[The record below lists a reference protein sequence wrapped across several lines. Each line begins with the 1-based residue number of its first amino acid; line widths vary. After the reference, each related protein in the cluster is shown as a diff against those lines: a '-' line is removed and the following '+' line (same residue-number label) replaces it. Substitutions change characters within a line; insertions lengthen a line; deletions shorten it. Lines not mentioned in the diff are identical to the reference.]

1 MHDRPAG
8 PGLPTRA
15 SSAVLQDWV
24 RALAAMQ
31 VQRDN
36 PDCILATVVAER
48 AAAHPD
54 ATALIGTDGDLSYA
68 GLAGRANRY
77 ASWALAQD
85 LAPGDCVALLM
96 HNRPEYVAIWLGL
109 TRVGCVVALL
119 NTNLPPDALA
129 HCLRSAAPK
138 HVIAE
143 AALAGP
149 DAPPDWWLHGA
160 HDGRQPRIDIAI
172 AGYSDATLGLG
183 GHHAPTAR
191 DPALLIYTSGT
202 TGLPKAA
209 YVTHARIMAWSGWF
223 AAMLDAQ
230 PDDRLYDCLP
240 LYHSVGGVVA
250 VGSMLMVGGSVV
262 IRERFSARRFWADVT
277 ETGCTL
283 VQYIGEL
290 CRYLLQAPPQPH
302 EAGHAIRA
310 FCGNGL
316 RGEIWTAFQQRF
328 GIPRIL
334 EFYAATEGSVS
345 LYNAEGRPGAI
356 GRVPPFLAHR
366 FPVALIR
373 CDDAGQPLRDA
384 DGRCRRCAPDEP
396 GEAIGPVEGGA
407 GAPLRRFD
415 GYTDPEASARKV
427 LHDVFEPGDS
437 WFRTGDLMRKDS
449 AGYYFFVD
457 RLGDTF
463 RWKGE
468 NVSTAEVAAVLR
480 TCPGVIEAVVY
491 GVALTGAEGKAGMA
505 ALVTDPDFDIATARA
520 HCAAQLPRYARPL
533 FIRLCPSIET
543 TGTFKLTTTAL
554 AREGF
559 TAPDTWFDDPESDG
573 FVPCTRAGPPA
584 HRSGHGPAV
593 AR

>member
-8 PGLPTRA
+8 LGLPTRA

-31 VQRDN
+31 AQRDN
-36 PDCILATVVAER
+36 PDRILATVVAEA

-54 ATALIGTDGDLSYA
+54 APALIGTEAQLNYAALA
-68 GLAGRANRY
+68 GLANRY
-77 ASWALAQD
+77 ARWALAQD

-96 HNRPEYVAIWLGL
+96 HNRPDYVAIWLGL
-109 TRVGCVVALL
+109 TQAGCVVALL
-119 NTNLPPDALA
+119 NTNLPREALA

-138 HVIAE
+138 RVIAE

-149 DAPPDWWLHGA
+149 DAAPDWWLHGA
-160 HDGRQPRIDIAI
+160 HDGRQQRIDSVI
-172 AGYSDATLGLG
+172 AGYSDAPLDP
-183 GHHAPTAR
+183 AARRPPAAR

-230 PDDRLYDCLP
+230 PTDRLYDCLP

-250 VGSMLMVGGSVV
+250 VGSMLMAGGSVV

-277 ETGCTL
+277 DTGCTV
-283 VQYIGEL
+283 VQYLGEL

-316 RGEIWTAFQQRF
+316 RGDVWTAFQQRF

-384 DGRCRRCAPDEP
+384 DGRCLRCAPDEP
-396 GEAIGPVEGGA
+396 GEAIGPIDTT
-407 GAPLRRFD
+407 RRFD
-415 GYTDPEASARKV
+415 GYTDPDASARKL
-427 LHDVFEPGDS
+427 LHDVFEPGDC
-437 WFRTGDLMRKDS
+437 WFRTGDLMRKDA
-449 AGYYFFVD
+449 AGYYYFVD

-468 NVSTAEVAAVLR
+468 NVATAEVATVVRA
-480 TCPGVIEAVVY
+480 CPGVIEAVVY
-491 GVALTGAEGKAGMA
+491 GVVLPGADGKAGMA
-505 ALVTDPDFDIATARA
+505 AVVVSPAFDLATARA
-520 HCAAQLPRYARPL
+520 HCAAHLPRYARPL

-559 TAPDTWFDDPESDG
+559 TAPDTWFDDPQAG
-573 FVPCTRAGPPA
+573 AFVPCDARVRQRIEAG
-584 HRSGHGPAV
+584 AV
-593 AR
+593 RL